1 MSVLPAQ
8 DSVLCFQADHGV
20 PISVRSLVR
29 QVTVQVADQVTVQV
43 ANQVTVQVANQV
55 TVQVA
60 NQVTVQ
66 AAAVEDGGEDGTTEQ
81 RNTLSLS
88 GPTLKLLLL
97 WSYCFL
103 LLSLMYFSQRQLF

>member
-29 QVTVQVADQVTVQV
+29 QVTVQVANQVTVEVADQVTVQVADQVTVQV
-43 ANQVTVQVANQV
+43 ANQVTVQVAD
-55 TVQVA
+55 
-60 NQVTVQ
+60 QVTVQ

-97 WSYCFL
+97 
-103 LLSLMYFSQRQLF
+103 

>member
-29 QVTVQVADQVTVQV
+29 
-43 ANQVTVQVANQV
+43 QVTVQVANQV

-81 RNTLSLS
+81 RNPLSL
-88 GPTLKLLLL
+88 GQRCH
-97 WSYCFL
+97 YCCCDHIA
-103 LLSLMYFSQRQLF
+103 FSCYY

>member
-1 MSVLPAQ
+1 MLLLFMSVLPAQ

-20 PISVRSLVR
+20 PISVR
-29 QVTVQVADQVTVQV
+29 QVTVQVAD
-43 ANQVTVQVANQV
+43 
-55 TVQVA
+55 
-60 NQVTVQ
+60 QVTVQ

-97 WSYCFL
+97 
-103 LLSLMYFSQRQLF
+103 

>member
-1 MSVLPAQ
+1 MLLLFMSVLPAQ

-29 QVTVQVADQVTVQV
+29 QVTVQVA
-43 ANQVTVQVANQV
+43 
-55 TVQVA
+55 

-81 RNTLSLS
+81 RSTLSLS
-88 GPTLKLLLL
+88 GPTLSLLLL
-97 WSYCFL
+97 
-103 LLSLMYFSQRQLF
+103 

>member
-29 QVTVQVADQVTVQV
+29 QVTVQVA
-43 ANQVTVQVANQV
+43 NQVTVQVANQV

-60 NQVTVQ
+60 DQVTVQ
-66 AAAVEDGGEDGTTEQ
+66 AAAVEDGREDGTTEQ
-81 RNTLSLS
+81 RSTLSLS
-88 GPTLKLLLL
+88 GPTLSLLLL
-97 WSYCFL
+97 
-103 LLSLMYFSQRQLF
+103 

>member
-43 ANQVTVQVANQV
+43 ANQVTVQ
-55 TVQVA
+55 
-60 NQVTVQ
+60 

-88 GPTLKLLLL
+88 GPTLSLLLL
-97 WSYCFL
+97 
-103 LLSLMYFSQRQLF
+103 

>member
-29 QVTVQVADQVTVQV
+29 QVTVEVADQVTVQV
-43 ANQVTVQVANQV
+43 ANQVTVQVAD
-55 TVQVA
+55 
-60 NQVTVQ
+60 QVTVQ

-81 RNTLSLS
+81 RSTLSLWANVV
-88 GPTLKLLLL
+88 TIVL
-97 WSYCFL
+97 
-103 LLSLMYFSQRQLF
+103 

>member
-29 QVTVQVADQVTVQV
+29 QVTVQVADQVTVEV
-43 ANQVTVQVANQV
+43 ADQV

-81 RNTLSLS
+81 RHPLSL
-88 GPTLKLLLL
+88 G
-97 WSYCFL
+97 
-103 LLSLMYFSQRQLF
+103 QR